1 MEDLTVK
8 VEVMLVAR
16 KMGGGYPVSL
26 AGPFPPPECSR
37 AAVVRLLGLGSKEP
51 SIQAAV
57 SRGPF

>member
-1 MEDLTVK
+1 MK